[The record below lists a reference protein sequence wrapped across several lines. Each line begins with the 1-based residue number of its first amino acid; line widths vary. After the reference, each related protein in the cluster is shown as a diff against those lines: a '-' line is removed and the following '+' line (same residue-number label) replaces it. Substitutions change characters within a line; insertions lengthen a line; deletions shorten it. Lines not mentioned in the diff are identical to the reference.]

1 MQWPCCGGF
10 APRTRAWWGWGV
22 RDIRG
27 KAEHFRN
34 LAVKYHDMAKVAQ
47 PAYLGSFYRN
57 VAVRYV
63 FMAQEASAR
72 ADRERMDSAPA
83 VGSTDDTSSGL
94 HERRVRQD
102 LDLLA
107 VWADEKSLG
116 QR

>member
-1 MQWPCCGGF
+1 
-10 APRTRAWWGWGV
+10 V
-22 RDIRG
+22 RDIRE

-34 LAVKYHDMAKVAQ
+34 LAIKYHDMAKVAQ

-72 ADRERMDSAPA
+72 ADRAATIPA
-83 VGSTDDTSSGL
+83 QASGSTKGTSTSL
-94 HERRVRQD
+94 RERRVDQD

-107 VWADEKSLG
+107 AWANGRL
-116 QR
+116 